1 MFYRW
6 VPARI
11 RSLAKIDPPSLLQ
24 VWAQISK
31 LMLNSFIGKP
41 ITDIRNITLGVS
53 DDQGFAFST
62 TVIAYPRPRYVVL
75 FGNTTNN
82 NGIWD
87 SMTVN
92 AVNNFTVHLNKTT
105 VKQVDYGTYRL
116 NITNF
121 FGGSTVYVNVVPES
135 K

>member
-1 MFYRW
+1 
-6 VPARI
+6 
-11 RSLAKIDPPSLLQ
+11 
-24 VWAQISK
+24 
-31 LMLNSFIGKP
+31 MLNSFIGKP

-53 DDQGFAFST
+53 DDKGFAFST
-62 TVIAYPRPRYVVL
+62 TVIAYPRPHYVVL